1 MSELLEQLKAIGE
14 GMPGGF
20 FVYKAGGDEEMIYA
34 NSVTVSIFGCK
45 DIDEFMDYIG
55 NSFRGIV
62 YPDDYILTNHSI
74 DVQIKTTEV
83 NFDHVKYRIKRKDGA
98 IRWINDYGRLVDTK
112 EYGKVFY
119 VFIDDETDI
128 HDENDGGYS
137 DHQVVK
143 AMDAIHQALGSGDWS
158 MTFDEN
164 GEMESCSWSQK
175 FREMVGYSSV
185 KDFPNEL
192 SSWSDLLHPEDK
204 EKTLNHYWDVVHD
217 RTGVKTY
224 DIIYRLNTKHKGERW
239 FRAIGRLTRRSDGS
253 PIAFYGI
260 FLDIDDDRRSQMREE
275 LKKQQ
280 LLKDALDQAEAANH
294 AKSDFLQT
302 MSHDI
307 RTPMNGIIGMTAIA
321 AAHIDDTERVKD
333 SLQKI
338 TVASKHLLSLINE
351 VLDMSKIE
359 SGKVSL
365 TEEDFNLSELVDN
378 LIAMVRPQVKEHRH
392 DLTVNINK
400 VEHENV
406 IGDPLRIQQVFV
418 NLMSNA
424 IKYTPDGGKIEL
436 TIKEIPCNQ
445 KRTGCY
451 EFTFADNG
459 IGMAEDYIDHIFEPF
474 SREED
479 GRISRIQGT
488 GLGMPIAKNIVNMMN
503 GDIKVKS
510 KINEGSTF
518 IVTVF
523 LTLQDTEIDKD
534 IDYADLS
541 VLVADDDVMSM
552 ETSVETLTELG
563 MKAEGVLSGRE
574 AVEKTVEHHEKTDD
588 YNAVILD
595 WKMPGMDGLETA
607 RAIRSK
613 VGRDVPIIIL
623 SAYDWS
629 EIEDVAKEAGID
641 AFVSK
646 PLFKS
651 KLRNLFANLME
662 KGARVLKK
670 EESPLKS
677 FEEMD
682 LKGKRV
688 LLVEDNELN
697 AEIAGEIL
705 EETGVEIENA
715 WDGAEAVEKLL
726 NAEDGKYDLILMDIQ
741 MPKMNGYDA
750 TRAIRSDSRDYLKE
764 VPIIAMTANA
774 FAEDVEAA
782 KSAGMNEHIAKPI
795 DLKTLAR
802 IMDKYI
808 LHK

>member
-1 MSELLEQLKAIGE
+1 MSELLEQLKNIGE

-74 DVQIKTTEV
+74 DVQIKTKEV
-83 NFDHVKYRIKRKDGA
+83 NFDHVKYRIKRKDGE

-119 VFIDDETDI
+119 VFIDDETEA

-192 SSWSDLLHPEDK
+192 NSWSDLLHPEDK

-552 ETSVETLTELG
+552 ETSVDTLTELG

-574 AVEKTVEHHEKTDD
+574 AVEKTVEHHEKADD

-629 EIEDVAKEAGID
+629 EIEDMAKEAGID

-750 TRAIRSDSRDYLKE
+750 TRAIRSDSRDYLKQ